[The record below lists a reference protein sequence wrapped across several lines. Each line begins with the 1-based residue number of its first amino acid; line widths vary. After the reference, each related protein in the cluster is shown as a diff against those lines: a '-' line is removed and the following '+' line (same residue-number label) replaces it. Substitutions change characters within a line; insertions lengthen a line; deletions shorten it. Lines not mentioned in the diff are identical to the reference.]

1 MCARFPHAFAGS
13 TLLARGRD
21 QPLGDSR
28 DDVTK
33 GEPLT
38 ALLNSY
44 DHEAMAT
51 WAVRLAKAD
60 TAGPAGPSST
70 KTALHGATSATLL
83 HLATFEYLLAL
94 CAARSVVGG
103 PQALVDEARQRLA
116 LAADHGGDIDRTIL
130 RPRTGEGLALNPD
143 VPFGSEPAPP
153 EELAS
158 DRSDVKDSANALLTA
173 LSDLRKALDRFDNSR
188 GHK

>member
-1 MCARFPHAFAGS
+1 M
-13 TLLARGRD
+13 
-21 QPLGDSR
+21 
-28 DDVTK
+28 
-33 GEPLT
+33 
-38 ALLNSY
+38 
-44 DHEAMAT
+44 
-51 WAVRLAKAD
+51 
-60 TAGPAGPSST
+60 
-70 KTALHGATSATLL
+70 L

-173 LSDLRKALDRFDNSR
+173 LSDSSQSARPLRQQQGPQVAAPTPAARGRSRMSPSTQTSHTRPRTRAPVDCERGRTPDRDDSR
-188 GHK
+188 GALAMIKGEQGSNTVLPGALKVGCS